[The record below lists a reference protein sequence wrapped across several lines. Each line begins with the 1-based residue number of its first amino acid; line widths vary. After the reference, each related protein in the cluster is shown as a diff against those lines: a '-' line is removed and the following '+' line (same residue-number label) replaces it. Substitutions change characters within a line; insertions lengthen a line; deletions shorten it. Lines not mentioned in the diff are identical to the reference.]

1 MKEAGRAHPFDPRH
15 DAFHELNTT
24 AMLLREIV
32 QPLGLSAGLPC
43 SEMRLMQMLHALVGN
58 INDAV

>member
-1 MKEAGRAHPFDPRH
+1 MKEDGLIRLIPARCIP
-15 DAFHELNTT
+15 ELNTT

-32 QPLGLSAGLPC
+32 QPLGLCAGLPC
-43 SEMRLMQMLHALVGN
+43 SEMRLLQMLHALVGN

>member
-1 MKEAGRAHPFDPRH
+1 MPHHVAANNMKEAGRAHPFDPRH

-32 QPLGLSAGLPC
+32 QI
-43 SEMRLMQMLHALVGN
+43 V
-58 INDAV
+58 

>member
-32 QPLGLSAGLPC
+32 QLVRNNAGLPC
-43 SEMRLMQMLHALVGN
+43 SEIRLLQMLHALVGN